1 MQAEQITEFE
11 KKSVDK
17 QRQYRSSE
25 VKSNVTSKTKTLVKS
40 NFTSNDDTKPKNSV
54 ELNALDE
61 LLDSVI
67 LETSTQ
73 SKLMEKQ
80 SAVLS
85 LENDLDDLLSSGII
99 WVSNEPRTLKFNFL
113 VPRPFYE
120 NPCRRLFNS
129 YSSLLPTP

>member
-99 WVSNEPRTLKFNFL
+99 
-113 VPRPFYE
+113 
-120 NPCRRLFNS
+120 
-129 YSSLLPTP
+129 